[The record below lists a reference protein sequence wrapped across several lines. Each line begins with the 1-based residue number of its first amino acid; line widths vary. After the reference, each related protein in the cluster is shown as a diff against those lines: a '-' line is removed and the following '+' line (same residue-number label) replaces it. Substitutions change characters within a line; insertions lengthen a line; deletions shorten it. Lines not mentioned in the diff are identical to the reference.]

1 MKADDKR
8 TVLSFHNDFLN
19 EQIIVEHYIQS
30 RGQVALFLPKFHCEL
45 NPIERV
51 WGYPN
56 HYCRAHTNFT
66 LPTLR
71 QTINPALDS
80 VSLELIRFFFTKAR
94 DYERAYNE
102 CIKAGRKVEEVVK

>member
-1 MKADDKR
+1 MKADDMR

-19 EQIIVEHYIQS
+19 EQTIVEHYIQS

-51 WGYPN
+51 WGYPKR
-56 HYCRAHTNFT
+56 YCRAHTNFA

-80 VSLELIRFFFTKAR
+80 VSLELLRNFFYKSKR
-94 DYERAYNE
+94 L
-102 CIKAGRKVEEVVK
+102 